1 MNDMLQAMTAQPK
14 AKVADQ
20 PVLTVR
26 ELEKRFGGLRATAAV
41 SFDVADKAIT
51 ALIGPNGAGK
61 TTVFNLI
68 TNLFRQDSGEVIFL
82 GKNLGGLSSTE
93 IAERGLIRTF
103 QSARVF
109 PGMTVLENA
118 LAGRHR
124 LMKTHGFSQMLW
136 TRAARAEEQRM
147 RERAE
152 ALLELVGLAR
162 YRDTHAVDLPM
173 GSQKLLEVA
182 RALMAQPR
190 LLCLDEPAAGL
201 NDTETHELAELL
213 SAIRTAG
220 IPVLVVEHNMSLVM
234 NVADAIVVL
243 EAGTVIARGSP
254 TEIQNNQR
262 VIEAYL
268 GREADAT
275 A

>member
-1 MNDMLQAMTAQPK
+1 VNAPVRTAI
-14 AKVADQ
+14 
-20 PVLTVR
+20 LSVR
-26 ELEKRFGGLRATAAV
+26 NLRKSFAGLRATNDV
-41 SFDVADKAIT
+41 SFDVADGAIT

-68 TNLFRQDSGEVIFL
+68 TNLFSADDGTVTLAGESL
-82 GKNLGGLSSTE
+82 LGLSSRR
-93 IAERGLIRTF
+93 IASLGLTRTF

-109 PGMTVLENA
+109 PGMTVLENV

-124 LMKTHGFSQMLW
+124 LMRHHGWSQLVW
-136 TRAARAEEQRM
+136 SRAAHAEERDC
-147 RERAE
+147 RRRAE
-152 ALLELVGLAR
+152 AMLDLVGLLPF
-162 YRDTHAVDLPM
+162 RDKHAVDLPM
-173 GSQKLLEVA
+173 GAQKLLEVV
-182 RALMAQPR
+182 RALMTQPR

-201 NDTETHELAELL
+201 NDTETAELAALL
-213 SAIRTAG
+213 RAIRESG
-220 IPVLVVEHNMSLVM
+220 IPTLVVEHNMALVM
-234 NVADAIVVL
+234 GVADHVVVL
-243 EAGTVIARGSP
+243 EAGTVIAAGRP